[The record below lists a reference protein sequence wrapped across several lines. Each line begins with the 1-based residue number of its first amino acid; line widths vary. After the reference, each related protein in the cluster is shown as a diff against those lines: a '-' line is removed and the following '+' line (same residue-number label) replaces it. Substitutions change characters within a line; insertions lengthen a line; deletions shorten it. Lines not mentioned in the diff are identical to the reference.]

1 MASPSICF
9 GYETALQILRTTGPR
24 ERTLLRSGAH
34 TMPDRA
40 PSMCAFRQA
49 LESLET
55 LHPSMMLEQPAHLL
69 VSRVSQCRS
78 TSAFTV
84 RVCKT
89 TLHGHPFHRL
99 GNGAYVSSAPLAFVH
114 IAAQEDSMIALLE
127 LGYELCG
134 SYQTKRTGTSSA
146 YQVEPL
152 SSVRS
157 LADFAARNP
166 SLRGAAK
173 AAKALRYVA
182 DNSASPRETKKAILL
197 GLPMMYGG
205 YGLGI
210 PRMNYEVKANP
221 AARALTGKSC
231 FRCDLCWPE
240 AKLDVEYQS
249 RESHSGE
256 EKRIEDSRR
265 TNALASMGW
274 TVVSVTNDELDSLVA
289 TDAIADRIRKHLGK
303 RSQVRVANYHSRKL
317 KLRRQLGLPVGY
329 D

>member
-1 MASPSICF
+1 
-9 GYETALQILRTTGPR
+9 
-24 ERTLLRSGAH
+24 
-34 TMPDRA
+34 
-40 PSMCAFRQA
+40 
-49 LESLET
+49 
-55 LHPSMMLEQPAHLL
+55 
-69 VSRVSQCRS
+69 
-78 TSAFTV
+78 
-84 RVCKT
+84 
-89 TLHGHPFHRL
+89 
-99 GNGAYVSSAPLAFVH
+99 
-114 IAAQEDSMIALLE
+114 MIALLE

-134 SYQTKRTGTSSA
+134 SYQTRRTGTSSA

-152 SSVRS
+152 SSIHA
-157 LADFAARNP
+157 LADFATRNP
-166 SLRGAAK
+166 SLRGATK
-173 AAKALRYVA
+173 AAKTLRYLA

-303 RSQVRVANYHSRKL
+303 RSQVRVANHHSRKL
-317 KLRRQLGLPVGY
+317 KLRRQLGLPIGY

>member
-89 TLHGHPFHRL
+89 ILHGRPLHRL
-99 GNGAYVSSAPLAFVH
+99 GNGAYASAAPLVFVH
-114 IAAQEDSMIALLE
+114 IAAQETSMIALLE

-134 SYQTKRTGTSSA
+134 SYQTRRTGTSSA

-152 SSVRS
+152 SSIHA
-157 LADFAARNP
+157 LADFATRNP
-166 SLRGAAK
+166 SLRGATK
-173 AAKALRYVA
+173 AAKTLRYLA

-210 PRMNYEVKANP
+210 PP
-221 AARALTGKSC
+221 A
-231 FRCDLCWPE
+231 
-240 AKLDVEYQS
+240 
-249 RESHSGE
+249 
-256 EKRIEDSRR
+256 
-265 TNALASMGW
+265 
-274 TVVSVTNDELDSLVA
+274 
-289 TDAIADRIRKHLGK
+289 
-303 RSQVRVANYHSRKL
+303 
-317 KLRRQLGLPVGY
+317 
-329 D
+329 

>member
-182 DNSASPRETKKAILL
+182 DNSA
-197 GLPMMYGG
+197 
-205 YGLGI
+205 
-210 PRMNYEVKANP
+210 
-221 AARALTGKSC
+221 
-231 FRCDLCWPE
+231 
-240 AKLDVEYQS
+240 
-249 RESHSGE
+249 
-256 EKRIEDSRR
+256 
-265 TNALASMGW
+265 
-274 TVVSVTNDELDSLVA
+274 
-289 TDAIADRIRKHLGK
+289 
-303 RSQVRVANYHSRKL
+303 
-317 KLRRQLGLPVGY
+317 
-329 D
+329 

>member
-9 GYETALQILRTTGPR
+9 GYETALQILRTTDPR

-89 TLHGHPFHRL
+89 ILHGRPLHRL
-99 GNGAYVSSAPLAFVH
+99 GNGAYASAAPLVFVH
-114 IAAQEDSMIALLE
+114 IAAQETSMIALLE

-134 SYQTKRTGTSSA
+134 SYQTRRTGTSSA

-152 SSVRS
+152 SSIHA
-157 LADFAARNP
+157 LADFATRNP
-166 SLRGAAK
+166 SLRGATK
-173 AAKALRYVA
+173 AAKTLRYLA

-256 EKRIEDSRR
+256 KKRIEDSRR
-265 TNALASMGW
+265 ANALASMGW
-274 TVVSVTNDELDSLVA
+274 TVVSVTNDELDSLAA

-303 RSQVRVANYHSRKL
+303 RSQVRVSNYHSRKL

>member
-9 GYETALQILRTTGPR
+9 GYETALQILRTSTGPR

-34 TMPDRA
+34 TIRNERLACA
-40 PSMCAFRQA
+40 PSAGPRIA
-49 LESLET
+49 ET

-69 VSRVSQCRS
+69 VSRVSRSRS

-182 DNSASPRETKKAILL
+182 DDSASPRETKKAILL

-221 AARALTGKSC
+221 AAQALTGKSC

-240 AKLDVEYQS
+240 AKLDGVPKS
-249 RESHSGE
+249 GIALRGREAH
-256 EKRIEDSRR
+256 R
-265 TNALASMGW
+265 
-274 TVVSVTNDELDSLVA
+274 
-289 TDAIADRIRKHLGK
+289 
-303 RSQVRVANYHSRKL
+303 
-317 KLRRQLGLPVGY
+317 GLPKNQCARFHGM
-329 D
+329 DRRLPSPMTSWTA

>member
-157 LADFAARNP
+157 LQTSPPGIRRFVAQPKPRKPCAMSPTIRPPRARPRKP
-166 SLRGAAK
+166 SS
-173 AAKALRYVA
+173 
-182 DNSASPRETKKAILL
+182 SACP
-197 GLPMMYGG
+197 
-205 YGLGI
+205 
-210 PRMNYEVKANP
+210 
-221 AARALTGKSC
+221 
-231 FRCDLCWPE
+231 
-240 AKLDVEYQS
+240 
-249 RESHSGE
+249 
-256 EKRIEDSRR
+256 
-265 TNALASMGW
+265 
-274 TVVSVTNDELDSLVA
+274 
-289 TDAIADRIRKHLGK
+289 
-303 RSQVRVANYHSRKL
+303 
-317 KLRRQLGLPVGY
+317 
-329 D
+329 

>member
-1 MASPSICF
+1 
-9 GYETALQILRTTGPR
+9 
-24 ERTLLRSGAH
+24 
-34 TMPDRA
+34 MPDRA

-89 TLHGHPFHRL
+89 TL
-99 GNGAYVSSAPLAFVH
+99 
-114 IAAQEDSMIALLE
+114 Q
-127 LGYELCG
+127 
-134 SYQTKRTGTSSA
+134 RT
-146 YQVEPL
+146 PL
-152 SSVRS
+152 SPARQRRVRKLRTPRLRAYRSPRRQHDRRCSNSVTSCVVLSNQTNRHVVRLS
-157 LADFAARNP
+157 GRTPVLSPLPCRLRRRNP

-221 AARALTGKSC
+221 A
-231 FRCDLCWPE
+231 
-240 AKLDVEYQS
+240 
-249 RESHSGE
+249 H
-256 EKRIEDSRR
+256 
-265 TNALASMGW
+265 
-274 TVVSVTNDELDSLVA
+274 
-289 TDAIADRIRKHLGK
+289 K
-303 RSQVRVANYHSRKL
+303 RSRANRVFGAIYAGGSEA
-317 KLRRQLGLPVGY
+317 
-329 D
+329 

>member
-152 SSVRS
+152 SSV
-157 LADFAARNP
+157 
-166 SLRGAAK
+166 
-173 AAKALRYVA
+173 
-182 DNSASPRETKKAILL
+182 LL

-221 AARALTGKSC
+221 AAQALTGKSC

-317 KLRRQLGLPVGY
+317 KLRRQLGLPIGY

>member
-127 LGYELCG
+127 LGYEPV
-134 SYQTKRTGTSSA
+134 SYTHLTLPTT
-146 YQVEPL
+146 P
-152 SSVRS
+152 
-157 LADFAARNP
+157 
-166 SLRGAAK
+166 
-173 AAKALRYVA
+173 YV
-182 DNSASPRETKKAILL
+182 
-197 GLPMMYGG
+197 
-205 YGLGI
+205 
-210 PRMNYEVKANP
+210 
-221 AARALTGKSC
+221 
-231 FRCDLCWPE
+231 
-240 AKLDVEYQS
+240 
-249 RESHSGE
+249 
-256 EKRIEDSRR
+256 
-265 TNALASMGW
+265 
-274 TVVSVTNDELDSLVA
+274 
-289 TDAIADRIRKHLGK
+289 
-303 RSQVRVANYHSRKL
+303 
-317 KLRRQLGLPVGY
+317 
-329 D
+329 

>member
-1 MASPSICF
+1 
-9 GYETALQILRTTGPR
+9 
-24 ERTLLRSGAH
+24 
-34 TMPDRA
+34 
-40 PSMCAFRQA
+40 
-49 LESLET
+49 
-55 LHPSMMLEQPAHLL
+55 MMLEQPAHLL

-221 AARALTGKSC
+221 AAQALTGKSC

-256 EKRIEDSRR
+256 EKR
-265 TNALASMGW
+265 L
-274 TVVSVTNDELDSLVA
+274 SL
-289 TDAIADRIRKHLGK
+289 IHI
-303 RSQVRVANYHSRKL
+303 
-317 KLRRQLGLPVGY
+317 
-329 D
+329 